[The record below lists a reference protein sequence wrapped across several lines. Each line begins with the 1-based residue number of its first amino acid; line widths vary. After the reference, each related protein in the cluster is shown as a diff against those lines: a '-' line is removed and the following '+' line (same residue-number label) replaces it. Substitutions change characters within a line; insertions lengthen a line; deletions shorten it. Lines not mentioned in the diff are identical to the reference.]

1 MRQSSIRIKYRKTKK
16 LDDVSRHGLLATVY
30 RFAQAKGMFQLWEAL
45 PLKMKSVTY
54 SPADKLKTLWASI
67 VVGCEHTYDINSEL
81 GAHEK
86 ALAKVFALERFPD
99 QSQVNR
105 LLNRSTQQTV
115 SCYRE
120 QHFELLCR
128 HTRSKKRSCWLRLGK
143 GKRYLMADIDQ
154 RGLVVSGKQ
163 FELAERG
170 YFGRHRGHT
179 GYQLSVLFLGGEI
192 GEVVD
197 EYLDPGNVYGKAR
210 IGDLLG
216 KLAEF
221 CRRQQIHPD
230 QVILRGDAEFGTP
243 ANIAL
248 VERYGF
254 KYLFKGLSLQKA
266 QNLAQEVT
274 DCYQRVK
281 ASAEDRA
288 RWMADLGEHVHEDHS
303 EGGAGKSI
311 TSRTLV
317 MASVRDVPPKQ
328 ITKSHRKK
336 RRAAE
341 EEKTQQIRHD
351 YFLTNLGAQE
361 LPVGM
366 VLDVYDDRATI
377 ESYFHDERYAL
388 GAKHLRTWSFQ
399 GSALFQYVV
408 ATTNNLLKWFKHE
421 VLKNTEFESY
431 GLKRIIHKL
440 MQIPARLTE
449 QGKIWTVELSQ
460 SHALAVKLLDQW
472 HLHSP

>member
-197 EYLDPGNVYGKAR
+197 EYLDPGNVNAKAR
-210 IGDLLG
+210 IGD
-216 KLAEF
+216 
-221 CRRQQIHPD
+221 
-230 QVILRGDAEFGTP
+230 
-243 ANIAL
+243 
-248 VERYGF
+248 
-254 KYLFKGLSLQKA
+254 LFKGLSLQKA

-311 TSRTLV
+311 TCRTLV

-336 RRAAE
+336 RRAAD

-449 QGKIWTVELSQ
+449 QGKVWTVELSQ

>member
-1 MRQSSIRIKYRKTKK
+1 MRKSSIRIKYRKSKK
-16 LDDVSRHGLLATVY
+16 LDDVSRHGLLATIY
-30 RFAQAKGMFQLWEAL
+30 QFAQSKGMFQLWDAL
-45 PLKMKSVTY
+45 PLKMKSVIY

-86 ALAKVFALERFPD
+86 ALAKVFAMERFPD

-115 SCYRE
+115 DCYRK

-143 GKRYLMADIDQ
+143 GKRYLMVDIDQ

-216 KLAEF
+216 TLAEL
-221 CRRQQIHPD
+221 CRRQQFRPD
-230 QVILRGDAEFGTP
+230 QVIIRGDAEFGTP
-243 ANIAL
+243 ANIAV
-248 VERYGF
+248 VESYGF

-281 ASAEDRA
+281 ASAGDRG

-311 TSRTLV
+311 TCRTLV
-317 MASVRDVPPKQ
+317 MASVPEVPPKR

-336 RRAAE
+336 RPAAE

-351 YFLTNLGAQE
+351 YFLTNLGANE
-361 LPVGM
+361 LPVEK
-366 VLDVYDDRATI
+366 VPYVYDARTTI

-399 GSALFQYVV
+399 GSALFQYLV

-421 VLKNTEFESY
+421 ELKDTDFESY
-431 GLKRIIHKL
+431 GLTRIIHKL

-460 SHALAVKLLDQW
+460 SHALAVKLLAQW